1 MRRAEKQR
9 METDGGPRSRTPTL
23 HASLLSG
30 GRARTTARASRASE
44 PSPMGRSI
52 FSEERSGTHRASKSL
67 PFVPPATRVTSASDS
82 IRRALS
88 GGEPAVRKLKKPPLW
103 PRSVCTVAIA
113 FACNASPLQ
122 CCYCRC
128 RATVSNLILGFLT
141 RRVTCRTGTSHRKEI
156 NSEST
161 HTI

>member
-1 MRRAEKQR
+1 

-103 PRSVCTVAIA
+103 PRSVLHSCHCICMQRVSTPVLLLSMPCHC
-113 FACNASPLQ
+113 FESDSGFPDASCHLPHGHKSPERNKFGE
-122 CCYCRC
+122 Y
-128 RATVSNLILGFLT
+128 TYNLKRSI
-141 RRVTCRTGTSHRKEI
+141 SA
-156 NSEST
+156 
-161 HTI
+161 